1 MRRYSAWA
9 RSPFTAA
16 SILTVLLPGLLGL
29 AAGPAQAEQ
38 RAIESPPGAVSLD
51 DIPRQ
56 QMGTAVAQPSLV
68 PASATRAPSPQTKAK
83 TAKSTF
89 KLPKG
94 ALQPDA
100 RTRSQQTQQ
109 RQQAGERRLPPGAAR
124 AEALEAA
131 VLPDIDDM
139 WPLDGAQVGSISPT
153 LVAHATGDSS
163 ELQYAFTVCK
173 EPAGQDEEG
182 LPYEFWCYPYEED
195 GTTVWPV
202 YSDVL
207 PAGVNSW
214 KVPAGELKW
223 GTTYAWKVVVSDPSG
238 AEIESTYRSFVT
250 GARQPNIGSQLANRE
265 ASGQEFHAL
274 SGNYTST
281 VTDAS
286 VATTGPAL
294 SVVRSYNSLDAR
306 RDGLFGAGWSTRFDM
321 KIEVEPSGALL
332 VTYPDGRRLRFA
344 PKGGGSFQPP
354 PGMHATLAA
363 VTGGGWKLMD
373 KSSTVYHFN
382 AQGRLTKIVDARG
395 RAMELTYGTDG
406 KLAKATAVGGRS
418 LTFGWIGGHV
428 TSVTTDPVDGAAQRW
443 TYSYD
448 GDKLLTACNPNPAQN
463 CTTYSYTTGSLYRG
477 LVEDDEPVGYWRLGE
492 PASVSSPSP
501 PPDYCTVFPEWC
513 EPQPTTEARSL
524 GWGAGLAEYSGVSLE
539 QPGALAGSADTAAGF
554 NGQGALGLPDKAIAR
569 LTDQLSLELWF
580 KTTTSGILAYASEA
594 YADGMPMLYVGTDG
608 KLRGQF
614 RIVGSSGSEVISPI
628 ASPSA
633 VTNGQ
638 WHHVVLA
645 GSGNSQ
651 TLYLDGAALGTRTGS
666 INNSWLAGVSIGDG
680 FTSALW
686 PASKPP
692 GSSWPPASWGFVGHV
707 DELALYDRPLT
718 AGEVS
723 EHFQARTAA
732 PHLLSKITLPSGR
745 VWANNTYDPAK
756 DRLKTHTDQHGG
768 TWKLGEPTPVDVA
781 TGATK
786 VTVSDP
792 NNDELVTEHDAWRG
806 YRTTARTDQLGKKTT
821 YDYDAGGYPNFMQD
835 ANGIYTE
842 RVFDKRG
849 NMLLTVQCEDPV
861 PGTIVFFSC
870 LFQLPQEAFLNRW
883 LYSYHVNKDNEF
895 DPRNDRVTKVRD
907 GRSASETDNTYAVS
921 YEYSTFGELTKQTT
935 PATLDFPN
943 GRSAT
948 TAYTDGSEPAVGG
961 GTTPAGLVKTGTD
974 FKGNVT
980 TYTYTAAGDLAQ
992 QTDPAGLVTKYGY
1005 DALGRA
1011 TSKTQV
1017 SGAEPN
1023 GVSTSYT
1030 YDGLGQLATVTAPG
1044 VKNEISDVV
1053 HTAKTTYTYDPD
1065 GNQLSETVT
1074 DLTGGDSERITSF
1087 TYDAHGLQETS
1098 TDAEGGVI
1106 RTTWN
1111 TLGLQATLTDELGA
1125 IFGYTYTKR
1134 GELASRTLKNWTGSP
1149 VNPQPAKE
1157 ITLES
1162 FSYDPAGRLAAQV
1175 DAMNR
1180 KTSYLYYADDS
1191 LFQVIADDVRL
1202 NKPTNSP
1209 RDLVLEEYTYDAA
1222 GNLTKLVT
1230 PGPTTGST
1238 VTSTYVHDAAN
1249 RLTSTTFDTTTLKRK
1264 TAYEYDANDQ
1274 VTKQTRTGA
1283 GSNRAETT
1291 SYAYNPAGIT
1301 TRQTIENGAEDLTT
1315 TWDVDDRG
1323 LVTAITDPRG
1333 NTDGATTADYTTN
1346 QRYDALGRL
1355 IEVKAPSVQIERAGA
1370 AAAGRP
1376 TARIGYD
1383 TGGRQTHVIDPEGR
1397 LATSG
1402 FDRNGRQ
1409 TSLTAMPYTPPGGA
1423 TVTPEMGYAYD
1434 PAGRLTKITDPRGH
1448 ATSIDYDALGNP
1460 VRVTDPSAA
1469 AGQPAG
1475 QWISEYDLLGEEL
1488 TSIDPTGARTQAT
1501 YDDLGRPIT
1510 QTVVE
1515 RKPTSA
1521 AYVTTYE
1528 YNDAGYL
1535 TKQVRP
1541 GNRTTGFTLYS
1552 DGQVK
1557 TESNPAGNTTSYA
1570 YDLAGR
1576 PAKVTNALGNA
1587 MVGAYD
1593 LAGRLTGLTSLDHT
1607 GATVRAR
1614 AFGYDAAG
1622 NMTSSTS
1629 GEGHVTRARYDA
1641 TNLLTE
1647 LIEPVTASKSITTSF
1662 GYDAAGAHTRI
1673 TDGRGNATWTGY
1685 NSLGL
1690 IETLTEPATTAHPNP
1705 ADRTWTHVY
1714 DAAGNETALIQPGG
1728 VRLDSTYD
1736 ALNRVTTISGSG
1748 AGIVAADKTY
1758 SYDLADRTTTVGDQS
1773 LEYNDRGLL
1782 TKLSS
1787 PSGPASTFAYDA
1799 VGNPTQRV
1807 DATGTTTY
1815 TWDAADRLK
1824 TVTDPVSGR
1833 TNTYDYDQADR
1844 LATITSANPVNTQV
1858 YTYDAVDRPL
1868 THTLKNSS
1876 GGQLAKITYRW
1887 DKDDNLTSKKTEGLA
1902 GAGDNT
1908 YAYDHAGRLTSWTGP
1923 DGTTTSYEWDDSGN
1937 RTRAGDKTYTYD
1949 ERNRLTEGD
1958 GSTYT
1963 YTPRGTLAS
1972 QTKNG
1977 STRYLTFDAFDR
1989 LINDGEAVYTYDA
2002 FDRMATRQKSGG
2014 AQQRFLYAGLDND
2027 IVAITDAAGAVQA
2040 RYGRDPFGALVSV
2053 QEGTAPAAGALTDLH
2068 DLVGTFSGTALSSTT
2083 TYNPYGEVTAQTGTK
2098 PSLGYQSEYTDPDT
2112 GTVNMHA
2119 RWYQP
2124 GTGTFTS
2131 RDTWTLP
2138 PIPSIQ
2144 ANRYTYVNGSPLTG
2158 VDPSGHGKDLGGGGG
2173 GGGPAV
2179 LPGPRPAAP
2188 APRAPNV
2195 GTGAVAGAVKA
2206 AQSAAKAARAAAA
2219 AAKAA
2224 EAAREVTRARNQT
2237 KTAQKPKE
2245 DLQKEKNLC
2254 KTHQCGRN
2262 TESAQK
2268 GGVKQTAGNVRR
2280 DKKPACTTKCAPA
2293 KPPTCKGNKKCGV
2306 RKTAGVEI
2314 TITVDTKVIK
2324 RPPTCVPGQPCTDF
2338 IDLSGSVE
2346 ITLGGVLDL
2355 PGDDAAPSG
2364 DDIIRCDNGQRFS
2377 GQCSDGVAVVDPDE
2391 ASPGLGDWVPSPSP
2405 IYSCGEPNSF
2415 IAGTRVLMANGGTKP
2430 IEDVKIGD
2438 KVVAADPETGRTESR
2453 PVTALI
2459 EGKGVKHLV
2468 KITVDVGTAGSTA
2481 AADLV
2486 ATDNHP
2492 FWVPELQRWVAAA
2505 QLQPGV
2511 WLRTSAG
2518 THVQIARVQSW
2529 IAVHR
2534 VYNLTV
2540 DDLHTYHVVAGD
2552 QAILVH
2558 NAGPG
2563 RGLGDDEIYL
2573 WRAVQDHELAGIH
2586 ENRSYHNPPGYETK
2600 YFAFT
2605 EEGAREYGRRAYAVR
2620 PQEGPYTVTRT
2631 TIQRGKIPP
2640 SSIMPPTA
2648 DVPGGGVALPTDL
2661 LDELGRPRIMP
2672 QSSC

>member
-1 MRRYSAWA
+1 MS
-9 RSPFTAA
+9 SLLAA
-16 SILTVLLPGLLGL
+16 LLPGLIGL
-29 AAGPAQAEQ
+29 TAVPAQAERDGQTLAGAIGIEDVPQQMRGSGATLPPLVESAVTRASADSGTPRREVKTPKQAVPREVVTGSRNRKMSTASTARARNDASAIMAELAADPPCGNVQPWQASYAVSAGAQ
-38 RAIESPPGAVSLD
+38 RHYQRVIYRAKISMTGPANTTPPPQSTAAWAKEGPCPSPPAPTVTQMSPD
-51 DIPRQ
+51 DRAQ
-56 QMGTAVAQPSLV
+56 VTTAEPVLS
-68 PASATRAPSPQTKAK
+68 ASA
-83 TAKSTF
+83 STWDGGTVGF
-89 KLPKG
+89 EFEVCTG
-94 ALQPDA
+94 PDM
-100 RTRSQQTQQ
+100 TSCVT
-109 RQQAGERRLPPGAAR
+109 
-124 AEALEAA
+124 
-131 VLPDIDDM
+131 
-139 WPLDGAQVGSISPT
+139 
-153 LVAHATGDSS
+153 
-163 ELQYAFTVCK
+163 
-173 EPAGQDEEG
+173 
-182 LPYEFWCYPYEED
+182 EED
-195 GTTVWPV
+195 CCGLSGSWTVPEGTLT
-202 YSDVL
+202 
-207 PAGVNSW
+207 
-214 KVPAGELKW
+214 W
-223 GTTYAWKVVVSDPSG
+223 GRQYWWRVRVSD
-238 AEIESTYRSFVT
+238 ASTIGGQSAYSQTRSFVL
-250 GARQPNIGSQLANRE
+250 GVRQPAVTSQLSMRGAD
-265 ASGQEFHAL
+265 GQEFHQA
-274 SGNYTST
+274 SGNYTT
-281 VTDAS
+281 TFTDAA
-286 VATTGPAL
+286 VPAAGPPL
-294 SVVRSYNSLDAR
+294 SVVRSYNSLDPR
-306 RDGLFGAGWSTRFDM
+306 RDGAFGAGWSTRWDM
-321 KIEVEPSGALL
+321 RVLEESVRGYAAAL
-332 VTYPDGRRLRFA
+332 VTYPDGRQVRFA
-344 PKGGGSFQPP
+344 KKSDGGYQPP
-354 PGMHATLAA
+354 PGMYATLAKNA
-363 VTGGGWKLMD
+363 DGSWRLMD
-373 KSSTVYHFN
+373 KSATSYQFDAT
-382 AQGRLTKIVDARG
+382 GRLLKVSDQRG
-395 RAMELTYGTDG
+395 RSQDLTYGSDG

-418 LTFGWIGGHV
+418 LTFTWTGAHV
-428 TSVTTDPVDGAAQRW
+428 TAVTTDPVNGQALTW
-443 TYSYD
+443 SYTYD
-448 GDKLLTACNPNPAQN
+448 GDVLTKVCNPLQECIVYAHNP
-463 CTTYSYTTGSLYRG
+463 GSLYRST
-477 LVEDDEPVGYWRLGE
+477 LLDSDPIGYWRLGE
-492 PASVSSPSP
+492 TSGSAAKDVG
-501 PPDYCTVFPEWC
+501 W
-513 EPQPTTEARSL
+513 L
-524 GWGAGLAEYSGVSLE
+524 GDGHYNSGYTFG
-539 QPGALAGSADTAAGF
+539 QPGALSGTTDTAVGISASQTAAINLPAGIIP
-554 NGQGALGLPDKAIAR
+554 GIGAWGSVEA
-569 LTDQLSLELWF
+569 WF
-580 KTTTSGILAYASEA
+580 KTTGTGTVITVEGTWGYSNKLFQ
-594 YADGMPMLYVGTDG
+594 VTTDG
-608 KLRGQF
+608 KLSAAYHYDSA
-614 RIVGSSGSEVISPI
+614 RIVSPQKVNDG
-628 ASPSA
+628 A
-633 VTNGQ
+633 
-638 WHHVVLA
+638 WHHAVLTAA
-645 GSGNSQ
+645 GNVQ
-651 TLYLDGAALGTRTGS
+651 TLYVDGAEAATRTAEIRNTEPEYSEFMNLGGLTGS
-666 INNSWLAGVSIGDG
+666 I
-680 FTSALW
+680 
-686 PASKPP
+686 
-692 GSSWPPASWGFVGHV
+692 
-707 DELALYDRPLT
+707 DEVAVYDRPLSP
-718 AGEVS
+718 AEI
-723 EHFQARTAA
+723 ARHYAARAAA
-732 PHLLSKITLPSGR
+732 PNRLTKITLPSGR
-745 VWANNTYDPAK
+745 VWAENTYEGST
-756 DRLKTHTDQHGG
+756 DRIKTHTDDNGG
-768 TWKLGEPTPVDVA
+768 TWQLSEPVNNPT
-781 TGATK
+781 TGTST
-786 VTVSDP
+786 VTVTDP
-792 NNDELVTEHDAWRG
+792 LNGKLTSVHDAWRG
-806 YRTTARTDQLGKKTT
+806 YRLTSHTDQENKKTS
-821 YDYDAGGYPNFMQD
+821 YDYDTAGFVSEITDPNTNSISLTND
-835 ANGIYTE
+835 
-842 RVFDKRG
+842 DRG
-849 NMLLTVQCEDPV
+849 NTLTYRTCRDA
-861 PGTIVFFSC
+861 TSC
-870 LFQLPQEAFLNRW
+870 QTVR
-883 LYSYHVNKDNEF
+883 YDYHVNKDDQF
-895 DPRNDRVTKVRD
+895 DQRNDRVLKVRD
-907 GRSASETDNTYAVS
+907 ARSANATDNTYAVS
-921 YEYSTFGELTKQTT
+921 YDYNTFGELTKQTL

-948 TAYTDGSEPAVGG
+948 TTYTDGSEPAIGG
-961 GTTPAGLVKTGTD
+961 GSTPAGLVKTSTD

-980 TYTYTAAGDLAQ
+980 SYTYTSAGDLAG
-992 QTDPAGLVTKYGY
+992 QTDPGGLLTKYGY
-1005 DALGRA
+1005 DALGRT
-1011 TSKTQV
+1011 TSQTQV
-1017 SGAEPN
+1017 SDAEPN
-1023 GVSTSYT
+1023 GVTTTYT
-1030 YDGLGQLATVTAPG
+1030 YDGLSRLATVTAPG
-1044 VKNEISDVV
+1044 VKNEITDVV
-1053 HTAKTTYTYDPD
+1053 HTAKTTYGYDPD
-1065 GNQLSETVT
+1065 GNQLSETVA
-1074 DLTGGDSERITSF
+1074 DLTGGNVERTTSY
-1087 TYDAHGLQETS
+1087 TYDVHGRQETR

-1111 TLGLQATLTDELGA
+1111 ALGLQATLTDELGA
-1125 IFGYTYTKR
+1125 VFGYTYTKR
-1134 GELASRTLKNWTGSP
+1134 GELATRTLKNWTGSP
-1149 VNPQPAKE
+1149 VNPSPAKE

-1162 FSYDPAGRLAAQV
+1162 FSYDPAGRLAARL
-1175 DAMNR
+1175 DAESR
-1180 KTSYLYYADDS
+1180 KTSYTYYADDLLS
-1191 LFQVIADDVRL
+1191 QVIADDVKL
-1202 NKPTNSP
+1202 NDPDAPS
-1209 RDLVLEEYTYDAA
+1209 RDVVLEDYSYDAA
-1222 GNLTKLVT
+1222 GNATKLVT
-1230 PGPTTGST
+1230 PGPTIGST
-1238 VTSTYVHDAAN
+1238 VTSAYVYDAAD
-1249 RLTSTTFDTTTLKRK
+1249 RLTSATFDTATLKRK
-1264 TAYEYDANDQ
+1264 TVYEYDANDQ
-1274 VTKQTRTGA
+1274 VTKQTWSGA
-1283 GSNRAETT
+1283 GSSRAETI
-1291 SYAYNPAGIT
+1291 SYAYNAAGIT
-1301 TRQTIENGAEDLTT
+1301 TRQTVENGDEDLTT

-1323 LVTAITDPRG
+1323 LTTASTDPRG
-1333 NTDGATTADYTTN
+1333 NADGATAADYTTN
-1346 QRYDALGRL
+1346 HRYDALGRL
-1355 IEVKAPSVQIERAGA
+1355 VEIKAPSVQIEKSGTAQP
-1370 AAAGRP
+1370 GRP
-1376 TARIGYD
+1376 TTRIGYNSA
-1383 TGGRQTHVIDPEGR
+1383 GWQTHVVDPEGR

-1402 FDRNGRQ
+1402 FDRMGRL
-1409 TSLTAMPYTPPGGA
+1409 TSLTAMPYTPPGGT
-1423 TVTPEMGYAYD
+1423 TVTPKMGYAYD
-1434 PAGRLTKITDPRGH
+1434 AAGRLITTTDPRGN
-1448 ATSIDYDALGNP
+1448 ATGVEYDALGNP
-1460 VRVTDPSAA
+1460 VRVTDPPAA
-1469 AGQPAG
+1469 PGQPAG

-1488 TSIDPTGARTQAT
+1488 TGIDPTGARTQAT
-1501 YDDLGRPIT
+1501 YDDLGRKIT
-1510 QTVVE
+1510 ETVIE

-1521 AYVTTYE
+1521 AYVTRYE
-1528 YNDAGYL
+1528 YNDAGHL

-1541 GNRTTGFTLYS
+1541 GNKTTGYTVNAA
-1552 DGQVK
+1552 GQVK
-1557 TESNPAGNTTSYA
+1557 TETSPAGNTTSYD

-1576 PAKVTNALGNA
+1576 PAKITNALGNS

-1593 LAGRLTGLTSLDHT
+1593 LAGRLTGLTSLDKA
-1607 GATVRAR
+1607 GATVRTR

-1622 NMTSSTS
+1622 NVTGATS
-1629 GEGHVTRARYDA
+1629 GEGHITRARYDA

-1728 VRLDSTYD
+1728 VRLDRTYD
-1736 ALNRVTTISGSG
+1736 ALNRVTKISGSG

-1758 SYDLADRTTTVGDQS
+1758 GYDLADRAITVGDQS